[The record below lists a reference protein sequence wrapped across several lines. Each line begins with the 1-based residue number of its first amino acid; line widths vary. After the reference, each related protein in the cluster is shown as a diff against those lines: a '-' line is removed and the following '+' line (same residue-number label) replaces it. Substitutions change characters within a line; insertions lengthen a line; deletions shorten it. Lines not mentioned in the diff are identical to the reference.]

1 MSVAGVGSASL
12 VCCNRLGT
20 DVFYEGVMVK
30 LAARGHTSRKRAKL
44 GRSSLLKRSCG
55 VAKRSAAAVKIDA
68 QASKHTSNYT
78 SDGNR
83 PPVRARRANNTEGR
97 ERQPKNAT
105 ASPKNEAATM
115 RTVAWLICI
124 HNACAADYWM
134 AWPDHYARGGGLGN
148 QLEQILGRVQCA
160 ATNART
166 MVLPDLRADR
176 SSMRGDARH
185 HAFERVFDVPRLRT
199 VANVATWRA
208 MLHDCEGVSFV
219 VEGDEH
225 KCDAFSPPAAYAFTL
240 LKKHARAYE
249 APSLVR
255 TCVVAPGAVALNKLP
270 RCAVGVDVREFLLLG
285 PCSQAASDKRSA
297 FKSARPCRGLDVAS
311 SPCRGGF
318 RWDSALNASRHFLG
332 LVAPRREETH
342 LGPCAAH
349 ALGRLDASEP
359 RARALLTA
367 LRAAPPLRTVVSHAM
382 QHLGGTYDAVHVRL
396 GDFGS
401 LCAKRPKFCPPSD
414 AELSR
419 IFAVLDALN
428 NPAPVLLLSD
438 DPKRALD
445 ALGNSRVRPVSE
457 ILNASL
463 GETSAPARVAAEMDL
478 AAGARVFVGVAC
490 STVSQLI
497 VKRREALGRPFM
509 LWP

>member
-1 MSVAGVGSASL
+1 MTK
-12 VCCNRLGT
+12 R
-20 DVFYEGVMVK
+20 
-30 LAARGHTSRKRAKL
+30 LAA
-44 GRSSLLKRSCG
+44 
-55 VAKRSAAAVKIDA
+55 
-68 QASKHTSNYT
+68 
-78 SDGNR
+78 
-83 PPVRARRANNTEGR
+83 
-97 ERQPKNAT
+97 
-105 ASPKNEAATM
+105 
-115 RTVAWLICI
+115 AWLLQ
-124 HNACAADYWM
+124 AAHATDYWM

-148 QLEQILGRVQCA
+148 QLEQLLGRVQCA
-160 ATNART
+160 GDATRT
-166 MVLPDLRADR
+166 LVLPDLRADR

-185 HAFERVFDVPRLRT
+185 HAFEDVFDVPRLRT

-225 KCDAFSPPAAYAFTL
+225 TCDAFSPPAAYAFSL
-240 LKKHARAYE
+240 MKKHARAYA
-249 APSLVR
+249 APSLVQ

-285 PCSQAASDKRSA
+285 PCHQEAYKRSA

-311 SPCRGGF
+311 SPCRAGF
-318 RWDSALNASRHFLG
+318 RWDSALNASSSFLG
-332 LVAPRREETH
+332 LVAPRREKTH
-342 LGPCAAH
+342 LAPCAAH

-367 LRAAPPLRTVVSHAM
+367 LRASSQLQTVVAHAM
-382 QHLGGTYDAVHVRL
+382 KSTGTYDAVHVRL

-414 AELSR
+414 ADLAR
-419 IFAVLDALN
+419 VFAVLDALN

-438 DPKRALD
+438 DPNRARD

-463 GETSAPARVAAEMDL
+463 GEASAPGRVAAEMDL
-478 AAGARVFVGVAC
+478 AVGARLFVGVAC

>member
-1 MSVAGVGSASL
+1 
-12 VCCNRLGT
+12 
-20 DVFYEGVMVK
+20 
-30 LAARGHTSRKRAKL
+30 
-44 GRSSLLKRSCG
+44 
-55 VAKRSAAAVKIDA
+55 
-68 QASKHTSNYT
+68 
-78 SDGNR
+78 
-83 PPVRARRANNTEGR
+83 
-97 ERQPKNAT
+97 
-105 ASPKNEAATM
+105 M

-148 QLEQILGRVQCA
+148 QLEQLLGRVQCA
-160 ATNART
+160 ATNTRT

-185 HAFERVFDVPRLRT
+185 HAFEDVFDVGRLRT
-199 VANVATWRA
+199 VANVATWRD
-208 MLHDCEGVSFV
+208 MLQDCSGVSFV

-225 KCDAFSPPAAYAFTL
+225 KCDAFSPPAAYAFSL

-249 APSLVR
+249 APSLVQ
-255 TCVVAPGAVALNKLP
+255 TCVVASGAVALDKLP

-285 PCSQAASDKRSA
+285 PCHQEAYKRSA
-297 FKSARPCRGLDVAS
+297 FKSARPCRGLDIAS

-318 RWDSALNASRHFLG
+318 RWDSALNSSQYFLG
-332 LVAPRREETH
+332 LVSPRRETTH

-359 RARALLTA
+359 RARVFLKA
-367 LRAAPPLRTVVSHAM
+367 LRSSKQTIVAHAM
-382 QHLGGTYDAVHVRL
+382 TSMGTYDAVHVRL

-419 IFAVLDALN
+419 VFAALDARN
-428 NPAPVLLLSD
+428 KPASILLLSD
-438 DPKRALD
+438 DPDRAVR
-445 ALGNSRVRPVSE
+445 ALGNSRVRPVAE

-463 GETSAPARVAAEMDL
+463 GEASSPIRVAAEMDL
-478 AAGARVFVGVAC
+478 AVGARLFVGVAC

-497 VKRREALGRPFM
+497 AKRREALGRPFM

>member
-1 MSVAGVGSASL
+1 
-12 VCCNRLGT
+12 
-20 DVFYEGVMVK
+20 
-30 LAARGHTSRKRAKL
+30 
-44 GRSSLLKRSCG
+44 
-55 VAKRSAAAVKIDA
+55 
-68 QASKHTSNYT
+68 
-78 SDGNR
+78 
-83 PPVRARRANNTEGR
+83 
-97 ERQPKNAT
+97 
-105 ASPKNEAATM
+105 M
-115 RTVAWLICI
+115 RTVAWLSII
-124 HNACAADYWM
+124 PAAHATDYWM

-148 QLEQILGRVQCA
+148 QLEQILGRVQCL
-160 ATNART
+160 NECKI

-185 HAFERVFDVPRLRT
+185 HAFERVFDVGRLRT

-225 KCDAFSPPAAYAFTL
+225 TCDAFSPPAAYAFTL

-249 APSLVR
+249 APSLVQ
-255 TCVVAPGAVALNKLP
+255 TCVVAPGAVARNKLP

-285 PCSQAASDKRSA
+285 PCSQASSDKRAA

-311 SPCRGGF
+311 SPCRAGF

-332 LVAPRREETH
+332 LVAPRREKTH
-342 LGPCAAH
+342 LAPCAAH
-349 ALGRLDASEP
+349 ALGRLDAAEP

-367 LRAAPPLRTVVSHAM
+367 LRAAPPLRTVVAHAM
-382 QHLGGTYDAVHVRL
+382 KSMGTYDAVHVRL

-419 IFAVLDALN
+419 VFAVLDALN

-438 DPKRALD
+438 DPDRAVS
-445 ALGNSRVRPVSE
+445 ALRNSRVRPVSE

-463 GETSAPARVAAEMDL
+463 GEASAPGRVAAEMDL
-478 AAGARVFVGVAC
+478 AVGARLFVGVAC

>member
-1 MSVAGVGSASL
+1 
-12 VCCNRLGT
+12 
-20 DVFYEGVMVK
+20 
-30 LAARGHTSRKRAKL
+30 
-44 GRSSLLKRSCG
+44 
-55 VAKRSAAAVKIDA
+55 
-68 QASKHTSNYT
+68 
-78 SDGNR
+78 
-83 PPVRARRANNTEGR
+83 
-97 ERQPKNAT
+97 
-105 ASPKNEAATM
+105 M
-115 RTVAWLICI
+115 RTVAWLVSIR
-124 HNACAADYWM
+124 AAAAADYWM

-148 QLEQILGRVQCA
+148 QLEQLLGRVQCA

-176 SSMRGDARH
+176 SAAAGDARH
-185 HAFERVFDVPRLRT
+185 HAFEDVFDVPRLRT

-208 MLHDCEGVSFV
+208 MLSDCNHEVSFV
-219 VEGDEH
+219 VEGLSP
-225 KCDAFSPPAAYAFTL
+225 KCDAFAPPAAYAFTL

-249 APSLVR
+249 APSLVQ
-255 TCVVAPGAVALNKLP
+255 TCVITKGAVARNTLP

-285 PCSQAASDKRSA
+285 PCHQEAYKRSA

-318 RWDSALNASRHFLG
+318 RWDSALNASSSFLG
-332 LVAPRREETH
+332 LVSPRREPTH
-342 LGPCAAH
+342 LAPCAAH

-359 RARALLTA
+359 RARAFLTA
-367 LRAAPPLRTVVSHAM
+367 LRSAHQPIVAHAM

-419 IFAVLDALN
+419 VFAALDARN

-438 DPKRALD
+438 DPDRAVRALR
-445 ALGNSRVRPVSE
+445 NSRVRPVSE
-457 ILNASL
+457 MLNASL
-463 GETSAPARVAAEMDL
+463 GEASAPGRVAVEMDL
-478 AAGARVFVGVAC
+478 AVNARLFVGVAC

-497 VKRREALGRPFM
+497 AKRREALGRPFM

>member
-1 MSVAGVGSASL
+1 
-12 VCCNRLGT
+12 
-20 DVFYEGVMVK
+20 
-30 LAARGHTSRKRAKL
+30 
-44 GRSSLLKRSCG
+44 
-55 VAKRSAAAVKIDA
+55 
-68 QASKHTSNYT
+68 
-78 SDGNR
+78 
-83 PPVRARRANNTEGR
+83 
-97 ERQPKNAT
+97 
-105 ASPKNEAATM
+105 M
-115 RTVAWLICI
+115 RTAAWLSII
-124 HNACAADYWM
+124 PAAHATDYWM

-148 QLEQILGRVQCA
+148 QLEQMLGRVQCA
-160 ATNART
+160 STNART
-166 MVLPDLRADR
+166 LVLPDLRADR

-185 HAFERVFDVPRLRT
+185 HAFEDVFDIQQLRT

-219 VEGDEH
+219 VEGSSP
-225 KCDAFSPPAAYAFTL
+225 KCDAFAPPAAYAFSL

-249 APSLVR
+249 APSLVQ
-255 TCVVAPGAVALNKLP
+255 TCVVAPGAVALDKLP

-285 PCSQAASDKRSA
+285 PCHQEAYKRSA

-318 RWDSALNASRHFLG
+318 RWDSALNASSSFLG
-332 LVAPRREETH
+332 LVSPRREPTH

-367 LRAAPPLRTVVSHAM
+367 LRSAHQPIVAHAISS
-382 QHLGGTYDAVHVRL
+382 LGTYDAVHVRL

-419 IFAVLDALN
+419 VFAALDARN
-428 NPAPVLLLSD
+428 TPAPVLVLSD
-438 DPKRALD
+438 DPDRAVK

-463 GETSAPARVAAEMDL
+463 GEASSPIRVAAEMDL
-478 AAGARVFVGVAC
+478 AVGARLFVGVAC

-497 VKRREALGRPFM
+497 AKRREALGRPFM

>member
-1 MSVAGVGSASL
+1 
-12 VCCNRLGT
+12 
-20 DVFYEGVMVK
+20 
-30 LAARGHTSRKRAKL
+30 
-44 GRSSLLKRSCG
+44 
-55 VAKRSAAAVKIDA
+55 
-68 QASKHTSNYT
+68 
-78 SDGNR
+78 
-83 PPVRARRANNTEGR
+83 
-97 ERQPKNAT
+97 
-105 ASPKNEAATM
+105 M

-148 QLEQILGRVQCA
+148 QLEQLLGRVQCA
-160 ATNART
+160 STNART

-185 HAFERVFDVPRLRT
+185 HAFEDVFDIDQLKS
-199 VANVATWRA
+199 VANVAPWRA
-208 MLHDCEGVSFV
+208 MLRDCNQEVSFV
-219 VEGDEH
+219 VEGSDPR
-225 KCDAFSPPAAYAFTL
+225 CDAFSPPASYAFSL
-240 LKKHARAYE
+240 LHKHARAYE
-249 APSLVR
+249 APSLVQ

-285 PCSQAASDKRSA
+285 PCHQEAYKRSA

-318 RWDSALNASRHFLG
+318 RWDSALNSSQYFLG
-332 LVAPRREETH
+332 LVSPRREQTH

-349 ALGRLDASEP
+349 ALGRLDAAEP
-359 RARALLTA
+359 RARAFLQA
-367 LRAAPPLRTVVSHAM
+367 LRSANQPIVAHAM
-382 QHLGGTYDAVHVRL
+382 RSMGMYDAVHVRL

-419 IFAVLDALN
+419 VFAVLDARN
-428 NPAPVLLLSD
+428 SPAPVLLLSD
-438 DPKRALD
+438 DPDRAVR
-445 ALGNSRVRPVSE
+445 ALGNSRVRPVSG

-463 GETSAPARVAAEMDL
+463 GEASAPGRVAAEMDL
-478 AAGARVFVGVAC
+478 AVNARLFVGVAC

>member
-1 MSVAGVGSASL
+1 
-12 VCCNRLGT
+12 
-20 DVFYEGVMVK
+20 
-30 LAARGHTSRKRAKL
+30 
-44 GRSSLLKRSCG
+44 
-55 VAKRSAAAVKIDA
+55 
-68 QASKHTSNYT
+68 
-78 SDGNR
+78 
-83 PPVRARRANNTEGR
+83 
-97 ERQPKNAT
+97 
-105 ASPKNEAATM
+105 M
-115 RTVAWLICI
+115 RTVAWLVTMR
-124 HNACAADYWM
+124 AATAADYWM

-148 QLEQILGRVQCA
+148 QLEQLLGRVQCA
-160 ATNART
+160 GDAART
-166 MVLPDLRADR
+166 LVLPDLRADR

-185 HAFERVFDVPRLRT
+185 HAFEDVFDVPRLRT
-199 VANVATWRA
+199 VANVATWRS
-208 MLHDCEGVSFV
+208 MLQDCSGVSFV

-225 KCDAFSPPAAYAFTL
+225 KCDALSPPAAYAFSL

-249 APSLVR
+249 APSLVQ
-255 TCVVAPGAVALNKLP
+255 TCAVASGAVARNKLP

-285 PCSQAASDKRSA
+285 PCHQEAYKRSA

-311 SPCRGGF
+311 SPCRAGF
-318 RWDSALNASRHFLG
+318 RWDSALNASSSFLG
-332 LVAPRREETH
+332 LVAPRREQTH

-367 LRAAPPLRTVVSHAM
+367 LRSSKQTIVAHAM
-382 QHLGGTYDAVHVRL
+382 QHLGGTYDAIHIRL

-414 AELSR
+414 ADLKR
-419 IFAVLDALN
+419 VFTALDARN

-438 DPKRALD
+438 DPDRAVS
-445 ALGNSRVRPVSE
+445 ALRNSRVRPIST

-463 GETSAPARVAAEMDL
+463 GEASSPIRVAAEMDL
-478 AAGARVFVGVAC
+478 AVGARLFVGVAC

>member
-1 MSVAGVGSASL
+1 MTKSL
-12 VCCNRLGT
+12 
-20 DVFYEGVMVK
+20 
-30 LAARGHTSRKRAKL
+30 A
-44 GRSSLLKRSCG
+44 
-55 VAKRSAAAVKIDA
+55 
-68 QASKHTSNYT
+68 
-78 SDGNR
+78 
-83 PPVRARRANNTEGR
+83 
-97 ERQPKNAT
+97 
-105 ASPKNEAATM
+105 
-115 RTVAWLICI
+115 VAWLL
-124 HNACAADYWM
+124 HAARATDYWM

-160 ATNART
+160 TTNART

-185 HAFERVFDVPRLRT
+185 HAFERVFDVPHLRT

-208 MLHDCEGVSFV
+208 MLLDCEGVSFV

-225 KCDAFSPPAAYAFTL
+225 KCDAFSPPAAYAFSL
-240 LKKHARAYE
+240 MHKHARAYE
-249 APSLVR
+249 APSLVQ
-255 TCVVAPGAVALNKLP
+255 TCAVAPGAVALDKLP

-285 PCSQAASDKRSA
+285 PCHQEAYKRSA
-297 FKSARPCRGLDVAS
+297 FKSARPCRGLDVTS

-318 RWDSALNASRHFLG
+318 RWDSALNASSSFLG

-342 LGPCAAH
+342 LAPCAAH

-367 LRAAPPLRTVVSHAM
+367 LRAAPPLRAIVAHAM
-382 QHLGGTYDAVHVRL
+382 KSTGTYDAVHVRL

-419 IFAVLDALN
+419 VFAVLDALN

-438 DPKRALD
+438 DPKRALS
-445 ALGNSRVRPVSE
+445 ALRNSRVRPVSE

-463 GETSAPARVAAEMDL
+463 GEASAPARVAAEMDL
-478 AAGARVFVGVAC
+478 AVGARLFVGVAC